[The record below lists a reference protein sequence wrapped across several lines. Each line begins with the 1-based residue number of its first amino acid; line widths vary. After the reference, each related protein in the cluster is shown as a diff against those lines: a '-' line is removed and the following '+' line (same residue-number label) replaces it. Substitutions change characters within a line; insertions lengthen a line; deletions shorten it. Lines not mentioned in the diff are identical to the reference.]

1 MAQNNN
7 MTDFETGMRRVFPAI
22 FRESEA
28 RDAQD
33 RAIDEYHNGWEDGAK
48 DAVDHKDFV
57 VSAQDSDAY
66 KKGYYAGYE
75 HVMTDDG
82 RM

>member
-33 RAIDEYHNGWEDGAK
+33 RAIDEYHIGWEDGAK

-57 VSAQDSDAY
+57 MPTQDSNAY
-66 KKGYYAGYE
+66 IKGYCVGYDYAME
-75 HVMTDDG
+75 V
-82 RM
+82 